1 MNTRDKS
8 SVLTR
13 GKRMIIYCFRAL
25 VLSSMFW
32 SVAPFLSTAQTCNV
46 WEIEFSPAGSG
57 SLSSCRQVSL
67 AEREDVLPGIMNSQY
82 FTPDIIMNVLLSC
95 RMWVLDK
102 KDPGV
107 GSWPAAV
114 SAADQEPPLDA
125 GWGKLDS
132 MSRGLTST
140 KSDFHLSILSIK
152 FWLSLQIVDLQLQH
166 IWGNYLWMVIRQYRW
181 KFRKSSVNSRY
192 RPVAQ
197 TTGPSL
203 QGSPA
208 TSTNRSWGSCSP
220 WGLIRPG
227 LKR

>member
-82 FTPDIIMNVLLSC
+82 FTPDIIMNVFYYPAECESLIRKIL
-95 RMWVLDK
+95 VLD
-102 KDPGV
+102 PG
-107 GSWPAAV
+107 
-114 SAADQEPPLDA
+114 
-125 GWGKLDS
+125 
-132 MSRGLTST
+132 RR
-140 KSDFHLSILSIK
+140 
-152 FWLSLQIVDLQLQH
+152 LSLQQIKSHPWMQAEVNLTQWAAAWRLQNL
-166 IWGNYLWMVIRQYRW
+166 I
-181 KFRKSSVNSRY
+181 
-192 RPVAQ
+192 
-197 TTGPSL
+197 
-203 QGSPA
+203 
-208 TSTNRSWGSCSP
+208 STCQFYQ
-220 WGLIRPG
+220 
-227 LKR
+227 